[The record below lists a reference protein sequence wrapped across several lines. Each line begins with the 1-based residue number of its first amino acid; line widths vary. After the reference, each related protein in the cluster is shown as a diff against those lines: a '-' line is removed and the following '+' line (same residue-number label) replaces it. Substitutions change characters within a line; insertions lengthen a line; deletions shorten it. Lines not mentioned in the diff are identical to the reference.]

1 MSEDLIS
8 DNFADNVDKAM
19 IRKVIVVIKILLILS
34 IVCSC
39 LELSEWYP
47 YLFKK
52 IPGNLS
58 YETVFNYRIVPY
70 ILLLTLLLNIISIA
84 FYLKGNKLIAASFV
98 HNEPELF
105 DLGYSNCYKSGLITA
120 IDFAIGIIIIL
131 LRLIFKV

>member
-1 MSEDLIS
+1 MRKLGPDTALPQWTEWPG
-8 DNFADNVDKAM
+8 
-19 IRKVIVVIKILLILS
+19 IRACNCLLYLENKN
-34 IVCSC
+34 CS
-39 LELSEWYP
+39 SP